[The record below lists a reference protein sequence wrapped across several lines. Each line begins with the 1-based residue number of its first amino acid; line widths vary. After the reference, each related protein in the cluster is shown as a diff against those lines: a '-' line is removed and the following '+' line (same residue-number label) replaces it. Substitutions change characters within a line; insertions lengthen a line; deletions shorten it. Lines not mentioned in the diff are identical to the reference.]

1 MEMERVNRILR
12 QDLYLDYLKRNELAE
27 KDRKFCRH
35 DMVHFLDVARIAMI
49 LNQMEDYGI
58 EPEMIYAAALLHDI
72 GRWKQYLDGTP
83 HEKASAFLSPEILFK
98 SGFDEE
104 ETNVIVAAIES
115 NRDQGIREERS
126 LKGLLYRA
134 DKDSRPCF
142 ACEAEKECNWKNERK
157 NLLLKV

>member
-1 MEMERVNRILR
+1 MEMERVNRILK

-35 DMVHFLDVARIAMI
+35 HMVHFLDVARIAMI
-49 LNQMEDYGI
+49 LNQKESYGI

-72 GRWKQYLDGTP
+72 GRWKQYQDGTP
-83 HEKASAFLSPEILFK
+83 HEVASAELAPEILLK
-98 SGFDEE
+98 SGFDSE
-104 ETNVIVAAIES
+104 ETNVIIKAIES
-115 NRDQGIREERS
+115 HRDPGVREEKS

-142 ACEAEKECNWKNERK
+142 ACEMEKECNWKNERK